1 MRYGAYRMIEHVMIM
16 YLFSTIF
23 KVSLLDAIRNDEVY
37 GFIKCDIES
46 PDEMINKHLKNGF
59 LFPPA
64 ISKRVIEDDMVSPYM
79 KKLIKNR
86 RKKPKV
92 GRLHVN

>member
-1 MRYGAYRMIEHVMIM
+1 MYWFM
-16 YLFSTIF
+16 YLFMFSTSF
-23 KVSLLDAIRNDEVY
+23 KVSLLNAIRNDEVY

-64 ISKRVIEDDMVSPYM
+64 ISKQVIEDDMISPYM

-92 GRLHVN
+92 CQLHVNQYM

>member
-1 MRYGAYRMIEHVMIM
+1 MFLTH
-16 YLFSTIF
+16 F
-23 KVSLLDAIRNDEVY
+23 KASLLNAIRNDEVY

-64 ISKRVIEDDMVSPYM
+64 ISKQVIEDDMISPYM
-79 KKLIKNR
+79 KNLIKNR
-86 RKKPKV
+86 RKQPKV
-92 GRLHVN
+92 CRVHLNQNM